1 MTLPKSKGLVT
12 LDEIRACMDRI
23 DATLTVLLAAVKT
36 LSQRPASAPAPP
48 NSAPPVPRPPPAVG
62 KGQGWYPSQTG
73 ARDRYAAEVRMG
85 QEARAAGAELES
97 CPFVGDRGI
106 PGARRKWWRYGWATL
121 PAEAV
126 P

>member
-1 MTLPKSKGLVT
+1 MSLPRSKGLVT

-23 DATLTVLLAAVKT
+23 DATLAVLLAAVKT
-36 LSQRPASAPAPP
+36 LAARPAPP
-48 NSAPPVPRPPPAVG
+48 APTGPRPERAVG
-62 KGQGWYPSQTG
+62 KGQGWYPSQTS

-85 QEARAAGAELES
+85 REARAGGADLES

-106 PGARRKWWRYGWATL
+106 NGARRKWWRFGWSTP
-121 PAEAV
+121 PAEAA